1 MRYYSALMST
11 VMGDAEERAAA
22 IKYLK
27 EVDPEIWGEEEEE

>member
-22 IKYLK
+22 LEYLK
-27 EVDPEIWGEEEEE
+27 TVDPEIWNDVEEE